1 MNIGTS
7 HETVLTHYQ
16 QDYIG
21 YDNGFGGIVWVL
33 FSLCREVNPAP
44 HSYDILGATI
54 LCSRMVGSLFS
65 TNQVTRLS
73 HAARHPMIIS
83 FKYEITDA
91 VPFSKDDK
99 RLLSYDHC
107 TVSQSRSL

>member
-33 FSLCREVNPAP
+33 FSLWREVNPAR
-44 HSYDILGATI
+44 HSHDIPLTTI
-54 LCSRMVGSLFS
+54 LYSHVVPSS
-65 TNQVTRLS
+65 HQVKGRVFTIAPDTL
-73 HAARHPMIIS
+73 
-83 FKYEITDA
+83 
-91 VPFSKDDK
+91 
-99 RLLSYDHC
+99 
-107 TVSQSRSL
+107 